1 MRPPET
7 PAATGSGGAAAAGP
21 GSGPGAL
28 PREAPAE
35 PGRPKVLIEGLS
47 KSFTTRKGPLE
58 DLDDVHLS
66 VREGELVCL
75 LGPSGCGK
83 STLLNI
89 VAGFEDCTRGRVTI
103 DGEEVRKPNP
113 RRVFV
118 FQEYGIFPWASVWDN
133 VALGLRALPAAEQTR
148 IVQATIDLVG
158 LTGFEKAYPM
168 ELSGGM
174 KQRVEVARALAVS
187 PDVIYMD
194 EPFGALDS
202 LTRLTMR
209 AELIRIWQAER
220 KTIMFVTHD
229 VDESVQLA
237 DRVVVFSKRPGRIR
251 EIVTVGMAHP
261 RDLGSAEYGRVKNR
275 LYELLGVRHT
285 V

>member
-1 MRPPET
+1 MS
-7 PAATGSGGAAAAGP
+7 AATKVDVRGVSMEFP
-21 GSGPGAL
+21 TKSGPL
-28 PREAPAE
+28 Q
-35 PGRPKVLIEGLS
+35 V
-47 KSFTTRKGPLE
+47 LE
-58 DLDDVHLS
+58 DIDLQVA
-66 VREGELVCL
+66 EGEFVCL

-83 STLLNI
+83 STLLNTI
-89 VAGFEDCTRGRVTI
+89 AGFETPTAGRVTI
-103 DGEEVRKPNP
+103 DGEAVTGPDP

-133 VALGLRALPAAEQTR
+133 VALGLHAETNKVAKARTIQE
-148 IVQATIDLVG
+148 TIDLVG

-187 PDVIYMD
+187 PDVIFMD

-209 AELIRIWQAER
+209 AEMIRIWSQQR
-220 KTIMFVTHD
+220 PTILFVTHD

-237 DRVVVFSKRPGRIR
+237 ERVVVMSARPGRVA
-251 EIVTVGMAHP
+251 EIVPVDLPHP
-261 RDLGSAEYGRVKNR
+261 RDLGSAEYGRIKNQ
-275 LYELLGVRHT
+275 LYELLGVSHT
-285 V
+285 I

>member
-1 MRPPET
+1 MSEPRAKLVFESISKDFVQRDGT
-7 PAATGSGGAAAAGP
+7 LQ
-21 GSGPGAL
+21 AL
-28 PREAPAE
+28 DQ
-35 PGRPKVLIEGLS
+35 ID
-47 KSFTTRKGPLE
+47 FTVA
-58 DLDDVHLS
+58 D
-66 VREGELVCL
+66 GEFVCL

-89 VAGFEDCTRGRVTI
+89 VGGFERPTSGRVTI
-103 DGEEVRKPNP
+103 DGEEVTEPSP

-133 VALGLRALPAAEQTR
+133 VALGLRHLPTSEQQE
-148 IVQATIDLVG
+148 IIQKTIDMVG
-158 LTGFEKAYPM
+158 LTGFERSYPM

-209 AELIRIWQAER
+209 TEIIRIWER
-220 KTIMFVTHD
+220 EKKTILFVTHD
-229 VDESVQLA
+229 VDEAIQLA
-237 DRVVVFSKRPGRIR
+237 DRIIVFTARPGRIA
-251 EIVTVGMAHP
+251 EIVQVELEHP
-261 RDLGSAEYGRVKNR
+261 RDLGSPEYGAIKNR
-275 LYELLGVRHT
+275 LYERLGVSHT

>member
-1 MRPPET
+1 M
-7 PAATGSGGAAAAGP
+7 SAAG
-21 GSGPGAL
+21 GGRAGAG
-28 PREAPAE
+28 AD
-35 PGRPKVLIEGLS
+35 GRPKVVFEHVHKLFRRRGQ
-47 KSFTTRKGPLE
+47 PLE
-58 DLDDVHLS
+58 VLKDVSLTVH
-66 VREGELVCL
+66 EGEFVLF

-89 VAGFEDCTRGRVTI
+89 VGGFEHPDSGSVAI
-103 DGEEVRKPNP
+103 DGQPVTQPDP

-133 VALGLRALPAAEQTR
+133 VALGLRRLPKSEQGAR
-148 IVQATIDLVG
+148 IQATIDLVG

-202 LTRLTMR
+202 LTRLQMR
-209 AELIRIWQAER
+209 SEIIRIWQQER
-220 KTIMFVTHD
+220 KTILFVTHD
-229 VDESVQLA
+229 VDESIQLA
-237 DRVVVFSKRPGRIR
+237 DRIVVFTPRPGTIR
-251 EIVTVGMAHP
+251 DIVSVDLPHP
-261 RDLGSAEYGRVKNR
+261 RDLGSEAYGRIKNR
-275 LYELLGVRHT
+275 LYELLGVSHS